1 MKLTANNLYS
11 IRNSYIVVKKIEER
25 LEIINIRGWKGETT
39 IISVPCD
46 DAEISPDY
54 EKVSFVTN
62 GNTHELALYG
72 KFGIILKGKRPLIAH
87 YHKLSECR
95 GVASGYE
102 ALSCMIRGSALFLND
117 YKNEGYLWAY
127 AIKGNVSFN
136 AIPNES
142 CSGYQSISYEIS
154 VGNNGYEVKFLT
166 SYDMGTLTYTDDGE
180 TFESATGCVKE
191 DFKVWLE
198 KYPDIPQEWT
208 YTMWVNF
215 VGKHGILPTDSQVSG
230 KMGMRALW
238 SWDNLFSAMALAG
251 KFDEKAFDLFMMPYR
266 FLLDNGYMFDSI
278 TDSKINY
285 SYTKPPVHGLVY
297 AQMMKDS
304 DFFTREDVLREVVVH
319 MRKNTEY
326 WLYHRAEELFYTHG
340 NDSTCDDATCFADT
354 RYASTPDL
362 YALLSVQCETI
373 ADIYNRL
380 GQKENSEIF
389 VKLSLELAKK
399 VEVFVIDGNMSVKDI
414 ETGEYHIG
422 NSLILY
428 RAFVVYD
435 KLSTRAQNLF
445 LEKIKTFETN
455 YGFASE
461 PPSSPF
467 YNGSGYWKGAVW
479 APDQFLMY
487 YALQKAGQT
496 DYANEMAHRYVEG
509 IKRAGCY
516 ENIDGQ
522 KGTGNNCSVF
532 SWTAAMAI
540 WLSQKIKI
548 R

>member
-1 MKLTANNLYS
+1 MKLTENNLYS
-11 IRNSYIVVKKIEER
+11 IHNSYIVVKKIEKC
-25 LEIINIRGWKGETT
+25 LEVINIRGWKGETA
-39 IISVPCD
+39 IFSVPCD
-46 DAEISPDY
+46 EAEITPDY
-54 EKVSFVTN
+54 DKLVFVSD

-72 KFGIILKGKRPLIAH
+72 KFGVILKGKTPLNVH

-95 GVASGYE
+95 GVATGYE
-102 ALSCMIRGSALFLND
+102 ALSCIPRGNALFLND
-117 YKNEGYLWAY
+117 YKNEGYLWVY
-127 AIKGNVSFN
+127 AIKGDVRMN

-142 CSGYQSISYEIS
+142 CSGYQSISYDIS
-154 VGNNGYEVKFLT
+154 VGTDGYETKFIT

-180 TFESATGCVKE
+180 TFESASSRVKA
-191 DFKVWLE
+191 DFKEWLK
-198 KYPDIPQEWT
+198 KYPNISQEWT

-215 VGKHGILPTDSQVSG
+215 VGRHGILPTDSQVSG

-285 SYTKPPVHGLVY
+285 SYTKPPVHGLAY

-304 DFFTREDVLREVVVH
+304 DFFTRKDVLREVVVP

-326 WLYHRAEELFYTHG
+326 WLYQRAEEPFYTHG
-340 NDSTCDDATCFADT
+340 NDSTCDDATCFANT

-373 ADIYNRL
+373 ADIYARL
-380 GQKENSEIF
+380 AEKENSEKF
-389 VKLSLELAKK
+389 TLLSFQLAKK
-399 VEVFVIDGNMSVKDI
+399 VEDFVMDDSMSIKDVV
-414 ETGEYHIG
+414 TGEYYAG
-422 NSLILY
+422 NSLLLY
-428 RAFVVYD
+428 RAFIVYD
-435 KLSTRAQNLF
+435 KLSVRAQNVF
-445 LEKIKTFETN
+445 LRKIKTFETK

-479 APDQFLMY
+479 APDQYFMY
-487 YALQKAGQT
+487 YALKKAGQ
-496 DYANEMAHRYVEG
+496 DAYAEEMAKRYIDG
-509 IKRAGCY
+509 IKKAGCY

-522 KGTGNNCSVF
+522 KGIGNNCSVF
-532 SWTAAMAI
+532 SWTAAVAT
-540 WLSQKIKI
+540 WLTYATK
-548 R
+548 